1 MRVGSFF
8 TTMGADGTMVC
19 PFELKK
25 SMKACRISALV
36 IIIATLSRLIF
47 EVYRAIFV
55 NPVNGA
61 KGNLFRPH
69 LQPDTGLRLAFMK
82 KIKYYYNTNTLR
94 YEKLETPLRVKLLRV
109 FGFVAAALVTA
120 ALISYAAFQFIG
132 SPREKI
138 LAQQNKALNDNYKE
152 LEEDLKSIQQQM
164 KELEKRDNDV
174 YRAIFEANPVPDS
187 ARAKEL
193 EVKQE
198 IAKVERIQD
207 HQLAASIT
215 NTLNNLKSR
224 ITAQKK
230 SYEQVED
237 LVKNK
242 EQLLSHT
249 PAIQP
254 VSNKDLSRIAS
265 GFGSRIDPVY
275 KTVKFHYGLDF
286 AAPQGTPIYAT
297 ADGTVTTAG
306 STGNGYGNHV
316 IINHGY
322 GYETLYGHMVRV
334 KARNGQVI
342 KRGEVI
348 GWVGSTGK
356 STGPH
361 CHYEVHKYGD
371 KIDPIYFFY
380 NDLTPAQFD
389 LLLKKAAAS
398 NQSLD

>member
-1 MRVGSFF
+1 
-8 TTMGADGTMVC
+8 
-19 PFELKK
+19 
-25 SMKACRISALV
+25 
-36 IIIATLSRLIF
+36 
-47 EVYRAIFV
+47 
-55 NPVNGA
+55 
-61 KGNLFRPH
+61 
-69 LQPDTGLRLAFMK
+69 MK

-120 ALISYAAFQFIG
+120 ALISYVAFQFIG
-132 SPREKI
+132 SPNEKR
-138 LAQQNKALNDNYKE
+138 LGDQNKALRDNYNE
-152 LEEDLKSIQQQM
+152 MENELKSVQQQM

-174 YRAIFEANPVPDS
+174 YRAIFEANPIPDS

-193 EVKQE
+193 ADKLE
-198 IAKVERIQD
+198 AATVEKIKD
-207 HQLAASIT
+207 NQLVASIIQ
-215 NTLNNLKSR
+215 TLNNLKSR
-224 ITAQKK
+224 INAQKK
-230 SYEQVED
+230 SYDQVDE

-242 EQLLSHT
+242 EELLSHT

-322 GYETLYGHMVRV
+322 GYETLFGHMVRV
-334 KARNGQVI
+334 KVTNGQSV

-380 NDLTPAQFD
+380 NDLSPAQFD
-389 LLLKKAAAS
+389 QLLKKAAAS